1 MRKNRYSTS
10 SFHSRSATLSTSKSH
25 LVQRRLLH
33 PRPGPMPCSSRL
45 PAKYTGKHL
54 RVEPPLCAPDTCLSS
69 RSDRPLPP
77 ALLTHG
83 DVSSTQSRS
92 PSKSSSESPP
102 ALDLPLAPRPA
113 LHAGEVSGLESSHD
127 DLLTGASAPWGLGLG
142 QLLACRPPAHARST
156 DPPCSAHANAEQR
169 PFQVGAIGTLPFANA
184 GVFAGLLSSSSSS
197 SRLSMSME
205 PIASDGRWLPTHPAR
220 ATRRSS
226 QNVPLPLARRTLVLS
241 LLCAARCL
249 WAEIS

>member
-1 MRKNRYSTS
+1 LRKNRYSTS

-54 RVEPPLCAPDTCLSS
+54 RVEPPLCAPDTCWSS

-77 ALLTHG
+77 AWLTHE

-127 DLLTGASAPWGLGLG
+127 NLLTGASAPWGAWLCQSPAG
-142 QLLACRPPAHARST
+142 RPPAYAEHRPAVLST
-156 DPPCSAHANAEQR
+156 CERRKAPVSGAQA
-169 PFQVGAIGTLPFANA
+169 GAIGTLPCANA

-205 PIASDGRWLPTHPAR
+205 PIAEGGIFHPRR
-220 ATRRSS
+220 A
-226 QNVPLPLARRTLVLS
+226 LS
-241 LLCAARCL
+241 R
-249 WAEIS
+249 